1 MVSLSL
7 MSNIWFTSDTHF
19 HHKKV
24 QAFCP
29 TTRSQGSLEE
39 HDELLIEN
47 WNKHVRRGDRIYHLG
62 DFSFGSVEQTEKTLS
77 RLRGDI
83 HLIYGNHDEILRTNK
98 LAGHFNSRQDYKEIR
113 IDGQK
118 VIMFH
123 FPIHEWHQCHRG
135 AFHLFGH
142 VHNTYGSVRGRSL
155 NVGIDNR
162 PNGDM
167 SPWSWDEV
175 KSILLTKEII
185 THH

>member
-1 MVSLSL
+1 

-19 HHKKV
+19 AHNRI
-24 QAFCP
+24 QTFCP
-29 TTRSQGSLEE
+29 DTRPQCSLEE

-47 WNKHVRRGDRIYHLG
+47 WNRCVKRGDRIYHLG
-62 DFSFGSVEQTEKTLS
+62 DFSFGSVNYTENVLR

-83 HLIYGNHDEILRTNK
+83 HLIYGNHDEVLRTPK
-98 LAGHFNSRQDYKEIR
+98 LECYFNSRQDYKEIR

-135 AFHLFGH
+135 SFHLFGH
-142 VHNTYGSVRGRSL
+142 VHDTYGSVRGRSL

-162 PNGDM
+162 PGADM
-167 SPWSWDEV
+167 SPWNWDEV
-175 KSILLTKEII
+175 KAILETKEII